1 MFVLLIILN
10 RETYLVVVRS
20 LFLLEV
26 STPFV
31 AQCYM
36 GTVSTR
42 LCARHSLPRTAVQD
56 ATLL

>member
-1 MFVLLIILN
+1 MFILLIILN

-36 GTVSTR
+36 GTVSTK
-42 LCARHSLPRTAVQD
+42 
-56 ATLL
+56 